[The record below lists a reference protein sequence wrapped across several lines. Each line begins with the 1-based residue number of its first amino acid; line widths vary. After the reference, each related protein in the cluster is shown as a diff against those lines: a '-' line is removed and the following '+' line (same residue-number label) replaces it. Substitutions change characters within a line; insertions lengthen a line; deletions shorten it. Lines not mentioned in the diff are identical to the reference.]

1 MNTGASAWSPQQRRW
16 LQALGYS
23 VLRLGDGDDAVEA
36 VAEQA
41 PEAAPER
48 VPARVHSPVD
58 GSRHERDVAPVRRAP
73 PPPVTPAAL
82 EQDSA
87 PAAPVRGA
95 LRRPPRLPDRLQLA
109 MLRASG
115 LDPADPAAQ
124 ALMAEWP
131 VDELRGNPAAKRA
144 FWPKLR
150 ALRRRSP

>member
-23 VLRLGDGDDAVEA
+23 VLRLGGGGDAA
-36 VAEQA
+36 
-41 PEAAPER
+41 EAAPEPAP
-48 VPARVHSPVD
+48 VAAPEHAPARERRPVD
-58 GSRHERDVAPVRRAP
+58 EYRHDRDVAPVRRAP
-73 PPPVTPAAL
+73 PPPVTPAAP
-82 EQDSA
+82 EPDNV

-124 ALMAEWP
+124 ALMAGWP